1 MADAIFERTNVTVDI
16 KGYTFKAN
24 GSILKFKGYKAVYDL
39 EEEQEETQ
47 NLPDLKNKDV
57 LNIEKIDLEEKF
69 TKPPARY
76 TEGGLVKKL
85 EELGIGRP
93 STYATIIKTIKERG
107 YIVKENGSLRPT
119 ENAFHLIE
127 YLNNRYNWVIDYSF
141 TKKMEDFLDK
151 VEENKKIGKSL

>member
-1 MADAIFERTNVTVDI
+1 
-16 KGYTFKAN
+16 
-24 GSILKFKGYKAVYDL
+24 
-39 EEEQEETQ
+39 
-47 NLPDLKNKDV
+47 
-57 LNIEKIDLEEKF
+57 LEEKF

-107 YIVKENGSLRPT
+107 YVVKENGSLRPT